1 MVNECI
7 INNNND
13 EEDDDDDDNNN
24 NNNNNNNNKT
34 FAHCLFLFSHCIVSR
49 LSDHN

>member
-13 EEDDDDDDNNN
+13 EEDDDDDDDD
-24 NNNNNNNNKT
+24 NNNNNKT
-34 FAHCLFLFSHCIVSR
+34 FAHCLFLFSHRIVSR